1 MQEEISNQ
9 IVIILKNTG
18 RLTAQALKHAIIKAV
33 IEPEQKQAALQRSK
47 QTAAENEKVRQKM
60 RQKERRQNQKNRPH
74 GRMKVK
80 ELVALGKG
88 VKSFEISSDS
98 KSKFI
103 TNANK
108 MGVDFA
114 VETAENGNT
123 MVFYKPGD
131 VEVITAIQQHTMGKA
146 WSKSAPENEV
156 LSGIGLG
163 MNEYEHVKKAF
174 DEAKIP
180 CHVVRE
186 QNSIMFLY
194 SREHDDAVLKIM
206 EKHYTAQRE
215 NIGDVTKDAVLERIP
230 VNGDNIGDFTQIAR
244 RYKVEFTP
252 YKVQNEDKYLV
263 FFRSEKREQ
272 IHAAFRAYTKDQRRR
287 EHDKTN
293 QRVPLEVRLR
303 HSRKIMKE
311 QNKQKIQNKEH
322 KTPQR

>member
-18 RLTAQALKHAIIKAV
+18 RLSAQALKHAIIKAV
-33 IEPEQKQAALQRSK
+33 IEPEQKRAALQRSK
-47 QTAAENEKVRQKM
+47 QTAAENEKVRQKI
-60 RQKERRQNQKNRPH
+60 RQKERKQNQKNRPH

-103 TNANK
+103 STANK

-114 VETAENGNT
+114 VETAQNGNT
-123 MVFYKPGD
+123 MVFYKPND
-131 VEVITAIQQHTMGKA
+131 IEIITAVQQHTMGKA

-272 IHAAFRAYTKDQRRR
+272 IRAAFRAYTKDQRRR
-287 EHDKTN
+287 EHDKTD

-311 QNKQKIQNKEH
+311 QNKQKLKNKER
-322 KTPQR
+322 KLPER

>member
-1 MQEEISNQ
+1 MKKEN
-9 IVIILKNTG
+9 LK
-18 RLTAQALKHAIIKAV
+18 
-33 IEPEQKQAALQRSK
+33 
-47 QTAAENEKVRQKM
+47 
-60 RQKERRQNQKNRPH
+60 
-74 GRMKVK
+74 
-80 ELVALGKG
+80 
-88 VKSFEISSDS
+88 
-98 KSKFI
+98 
-103 TNANK
+103 
-108 MGVDFA
+108 DFH
-114 VETAENGNT
+114 
-123 MVFYKPGD
+123 KPGD

-194 SREHDDAVLKIM
+194 PREHDDAVLHIM
-206 EKHYTAQRE
+206 EKHYTAERGK
-215 NIGDVTKDAVLERIP
+215 IGDVTKDAVLEKVP
-230 VNGDNIGDFTQIAR
+230 VNGENIGDFTQIAR

-287 EHDKTN
+287 EHNKTD

-311 QNKQKIQNKEH
+311 QNKQKIRNKEH
-322 KTPQR
+322 KAPQR

>member
-1 MQEEISNQ
+1 
-9 IVIILKNTG
+9 
-18 RLTAQALKHAIIKAV
+18 
-33 IEPEQKQAALQRSK
+33 
-47 QTAAENEKVRQKM
+47 
-60 RQKERRQNQKNRPH
+60 
-74 GRMKVK
+74 MKVK
-80 ELVALGKG
+80 ELVAQGKG

-103 TNANK
+103 STANK

-114 VETAENGNT
+114 VETAQNGNT
-123 MVFYKPGD
+123 MIFYKPND

-287 EHDKTN
+287 EHDKTD
-293 QRVPLEVRLR
+293 QRIPLEVRLR

-311 QNKQKIQNKEH
+311 QNKQKLKNKER
-322 KTPQR
+322 KLPER

>member
-18 RLTAQALKHAIIKAV
+18 RLSAQALKHAIIKAV
-33 IEPEQKQAALQRSK
+33 IEPEQKRAALQRSK
-47 QTAAENEKVRQKM
+47 QTAAENEKVRQKI
-60 RQKERRQNQKNRPH
+60 RQKERKQNQKNRPH

-103 TNANK
+103 STANK

-114 VETAENGNT
+114 VETAQNGTT
-123 MVFYKPGD
+123 MVFYKPND
-131 VEVITAIQQHTMGKA
+131 IEIITAVQQHTMGKA

-287 EHDKTN
+287 EHDKTD

-303 HSRKIMKE
+303 HSRKIM
-311 QNKQKIQNKEH
+311 
-322 KTPQR
+322 

>member
-18 RLTAQALKHAIIKAV
+18 RLSAQALKHAIIKAV
-33 IEPEQKQAALQRSK
+33 IEPEQKRAALQRSK

-60 RQKERRQNQKNRPH
+60 RQKERKQNQKNRPH

-114 VETAENGNT
+114 VETAQNGNT
-123 MVFYKPGD
+123 MVFYKPND
-131 VEVITAIQQHTMGKA
+131 IEIITAVQQHTMGKA

-194 SREHDDAVLKIM
+194 SREHDDTVLKIM

-215 NIGDVTKDAVLERIP
+215 NTGDVTKDAVLERIP
-230 VNGDNIGDFTQIAR
+230 VNGDNIGYFTQIAR

-287 EHDKTN
+287 EHDKTD

-311 QNKQKIQNKEH
+311 QNKQKLKNKER
-322 KTPQR
+322 KLPER

>member
-9 IVIILKNTG
+9 IVVILKNAG
-18 RLTAQALKHAIIKAV
+18 GLTAQALKQAIIKAV
-33 IEPEQKQAALQRSK
+33 IEPENRRAALRQSRR
-47 QTAAENEKVRQKM
+47 TAAENERLRQRM
-60 RQKERRQNQKNRPH
+60 RQRERQQNQRNRPH

-80 ELVALGKG
+80 ELVAQGKG

-123 MVFYKPGD
+123 MVFYKPND
-131 VEVITAIQQHTMGKA
+131 IEIITAVQQHTMGKA

-156 LSGIGLG
+156 LSGIGIG
-163 MNEYEHVKKAF
+163 MNDFKRVKKAF

-180 CHVVRE
+180 CHGVRE
-186 QNSIMFLY
+186 QNSIMLLY
-194 SREHDDAVLKIM
+194 PREHDDAVLKIM
-206 EKHYTAQRE
+206 EKHYTAERGK
-215 NIGDVTKDAVLERIP
+215 IGDVTKDAVLEKVP
-230 VNGDNIGDFTQIAR
+230 VNGENIGDFTQIAR

-272 IHAAFRAYTKDQRRR
+272 IHAAFRAYTKDMRRR
-287 EHDKTN
+287 EHDKTD

-303 HSRKIMKE
+303 HSRKIIKE
-311 QNKQKIQNKEH
+311 QNKQKIRNKEH
-322 KTPQR
+322 KAPQR

>member
-1 MQEEISNQ
+1 MQEEVSNQ

-33 IEPEQKQAALQRSK
+33 IEPEQKRAALQRSK

-60 RQKERRQNQKNRPH
+60 RQKERKQIQKKRPH
-74 GRMKVK
+74 GKMKVK
-80 ELVALGKG
+80 ELVAQGKG
-88 VKSFEISSDS
+88 VKSFEISGDS
-98 KSKFI
+98 RSKFI
-103 TNANK
+103 STANK

-123 MVFYKPGD
+123 MVFYKPND
-131 VEVITAIQQHTMGKA
+131 IEIITAVQQHTMGKA
-146 WSKSAPENEV
+146 WSKSAPDNEV
-156 LSGIGLG
+156 FSGIGLNT
-163 MNEYEHVKKAF
+163 NEYDRVKKAF

-180 CHVVRE
+180 CHVIRE
-186 QNSIMFLY
+186 NNGIMFLY

-215 NIGDVTKDAVLERIP
+215 NIGDVTKDAVLERVP

-287 EHDKTN
+287 ERDRN
-293 QRVPLEVRLR
+293 EQRVPLEVRLR

-311 QNKQKIQNKEH
+311 QNKQKLKNKER
-322 KTPQR
+322 KLPER